1 MGSLLRSASRRPLNS
16 RSFSVVRSL
25 RRPRRTRRSR
35 SSTPRP
41 GLDPSVSHSGSR
53 HPSHLGRKGRIR
65 PGPDRLRQDH
75 RLRVADCHASRSGRP
90 GASARPDT
98 RSYPRAGG
106 PNRERDRSADGSS
119 APQTGGRVLRRG
131 RFWSQLNALRHG
143 VDVAVACPGR
153 LADLV
158 GRGALSLAD
167 VSIVVVDEADRM
179 ADMGFLPEV
188 KRILDQVRPDRQTLL
203 FSATLDGEVD
213 VLVRR
218 YQRSPVRVSVEAD
231 SQTSLS
237 TTHEWVDTRREDRL
251 ALAAH
256 YINCHGSTIV
266 FCRTRRGADRVAK
279 QLVAAGVTAVPIHGD
294 RSQSQRDRALA
305 AFSNGKAQAL
315 VATDVAARGIH
326 VDSVRCVVHFDLA
339 GTDKDYVHR
348 SGRTGRAGADGVVVT
363 LVTESDT
370 ATVRALQKALDHP
383 ISPRWGS
390 RGLVQVRGREL
401 AYTVGAGADGD
412 TGPSSRRTSREPSG
426 FERPAR
432 RPDRTAQPSSSGGGT
447 PSSRATRS
455 GRRRVAL
462 VLLLERTTSAPG
474 ADCLAGS
481 GAGHRVA
488 SPARPTRPGPQRPPD
503 LLALRPDWPE
513 NGTECTSKSKLGR
526 PSLRWQEQPDA
537 AASLDLHSG

>member
-1 MGSLLRSASRRPLNS
+1 M
-16 RSFSVVRSL
+16 
-25 RRPRRTRRSR
+25 
-35 SSTPRP
+35 
-41 GLDPSVSHSGSR
+41 
-53 HPSHLGRKGRIR
+53 
-65 PGPDRLRQDH
+65 
-75 RLRVADCHASRSGRP
+75 
-90 GASARPDT
+90 
-98 RSYPRAGG
+98 
-106 PNRERDRSADGSS
+106 
-119 APQTGGRVLRRG
+119 
-131 RFWSQLNALRHG
+131 
-143 VDVAVACPGR
+143 
-153 LADLV
+153 
-158 GRGALSLAD
+158 
-167 VSIVVVDEADRM
+167 
-179 ADMGFLPEV
+179 
-188 KRILDQVRPDRQTLL
+188 
-203 FSATLDGEVD
+203 
-213 VLVRR
+213 LVRR

-231 SQTSLS
+231 SQASLS
-237 TTHEWVDTRREDRL
+237 TSHEWVDTRREDRL

-401 AYTVGAGADGD
+401 AYTVGAGANGD
-412 TGPSSRRTSREPSG
+412 TGPSSRPGSHLASSALPG
-426 FERPAR
+426 ALIARPNLPEAV
-432 RPDRTAQPSSSGGGT
+432 
-447 PSSRATRS
+447 
-455 GRRRVAL
+455 GRRQAEQPAPGDARVGA
-462 VLLLERTTSAPG
+462 VLPLERTTSAPG
-474 ADCLAGS
+474 TDCLAGS

-488 SPARPTRPGPQRPPD
+488 SRRGQPDPGPRDPRPASSAAGLAGKWDGTPD
-503 LLALRPDWPE
+503 GKRANQSWAGRVSAGRSNGIRRRAWICIPVEESGNRTLRSSVIGATVSVTLLVE
-513 NGTECTSKSKLGR
+513 
-526 PSLRWQEQPDA
+526 
-537 AASLDLHSG
+537 